1 MNLTVRQ
8 RIWGGFIVITLLLL
22 FIGGN
27 SLIRITNID
36 QSTQRVNQLS
46 LPALDKSYE
55 LQVEFIL
62 MSKSAQASFY
72 TTSQD
77 ELAALRKNFTEQK
90 KRYDSSYQELQQIVS
105 NDPKLKQSSQE
116 VEQTYKRFAKSVDNL
131 FADKQTQLE
140 LNKTLRTQLESIE
153 ISAEDANSVV
163 LDIIDIDGLEENHS
177 RAYQAANNMENNFQ
191 SVVTNSTDMLT
202 VKTLNTLDIVKNEQV
217 YYLEEVERSLGL
229 IRPAIIDNNADL
241 YNDLNGY
248 FESLA
253 NNVRGNNGL
262 SANKKRLIDA
272 IAQTESEL
280 ANAEKSTTEAL
291 KQLKEL
297 VDQATVLAF
306 DLQQDVSGNVST
318 ATIWTWI
325 AMVIATLIAI
335 AVAAI
340 TVNRIT
346 KPLSEVNR
354 ILDIVASG
362 DMTQR
367 LDDSAKDEFG
377 ELSRS
382 CNTLIESLR
391 TLIQGIISRSTQ
403 LAAASEE
410 TSAITEESSQAI
422 RNQQAQV
429 EQAATATTEM
439 SSTSQAV
446 SSSAQQALSEIKN
459 ADKEADRV
467 KGISSQNKATIEQLA
482 REVDDASQVIN
493 QLHKDSASIGG
504 ILDVIRG
511 IAEQTNLLAL
521 NAAIEAA
528 RAGEQGRGFA
538 VVADEVRS
546 LASKAQEST
555 QEIQAMIESLQVGA
569 EAAVSAMSKGKQQA
583 ESCVEQ
589 SDLANTALDSITA
602 AVAQA
607 HNVSEE
613 ISTAAHE
620 QQQVS
625 QEISERLESIV
636 AIAEQTAEGANQ
648 TNISSSEVAK
658 LAEELRLSVDAF
670 KV

>member
-77 ELAALRKNFTEQK
+77 ELAALRKNFNEQK
-90 KRYDSSYQELQQIVS
+90 KRYDNSYQDLQQVVS

-140 LNKTLRTQLESIE
+140 LNKTLRTQLENIE

-202 VKTLNTLDIVKNEQV
+202 VKTLNTLDIIKNEQT

-253 NNVRGNNGL
+253 DNVRGNNSL

-272 IAQTESEL
+272 IAQTQSEL

-340 TVNRIT
+340 TVSRIT

-493 QLHKDSASIGG
+493 KLHKDSASIGG

-546 LASKAQEST
+546 LASKTQEST

-569 EAAVSAMSKGKQQA
+569 EAAVAAMSKGKQQA

>member
-77 ELAALRKNFTEQK
+77 ELATIRKNFTEQK
-90 KRYDSSYQELQQIVS
+90 KRYDNSYQDLQQIVS

-131 FADKQTQLE
+131 FKDKQTQLE
-140 LNKTLRTQLESIE
+140 LNNTLRTQLENIE

-229 IRPAIIDNNADL
+229 IRPAIIESNADL
-241 YNDLNGY
+241 YNDLNSY
-248 FESLA
+248 VENLV
-253 NNVRGNNGL
+253 NNVRGNNSL

-272 IAQTESEL
+272 IAQTQAEL

-340 TVNRIT
+340 TVSRIT

-493 QLHKDSASIGG
+493 KLHKDSASIGG

-546 LASKAQEST
+546 LASKTQEST

>member
-77 ELAALRKNFTEQK
+77 ELATIRKNFTEQK
-90 KRYDSSYQELQQIVS
+90 KRYDSSYQDLQQIVS

-131 FADKQTQLE
+131 FKDKQTQLE
-140 LNKTLRTQLESIE
+140 LNNTLRTQLEDIE

-163 LDIIDIDGLEENHS
+163 LDIIDIDGLEENNS

-229 IRPAIIDNNADL
+229 IRPAIIESNADL
-241 YNDLNGY
+241 YNDLNSY
-248 FESLA
+248 VENLV
-253 NNVRGNNGL
+253 NNVRGNNSL

-272 IAQTESEL
+272 IAQTQAEL

-340 TVNRIT
+340 TVSRIT

-367 LDDSAKDEFG
+367 LNDSAKDEFG

-493 QLHKDSASIGG
+493 KLHKDSASIGG

-546 LASKAQEST
+546 LASKTQEST

>member
-77 ELAALRKNFTEQK
+77 ELAALRKNFNEQK
-90 KRYDSSYQELQQIVS
+90 KRYDNSYQDLQQVVS

-140 LNKTLRTQLESIE
+140 LNKTLRTQLENIE

-202 VKTLNTLDIVKNEQV
+202 VKTLNTLDIIKNEQT

-253 NNVRGNNGL
+253 DNVRGNNSL

-272 IAQTESEL
+272 IAQTQAEL

-340 TVNRIT
+340 TVSRIT

-493 QLHKDSASIGG
+493 KLHKDSASIGG

-546 LASKAQEST
+546 LASKTQEST